1 MVILG
6 IESSC
11 DETSAAVMVDG
22 VLKSNIIS
30 SQLVHRQYGGVVPE
44 LASRAHQRLI
54 IPVVEEA
61 LKSAGIQK
69 EQLTGV
75 AVTYGPGLVGALLVG
90 LNFAKS
96 FAYRLGIPYVGVNH
110 MEAHLY
116 SSFISDP
123 KPEYPFVSLIVSGGH
138 TQLVNVRAPFDHEL
152 IGETLD
158 DAAGEA
164 YDKVAKMLGLGFPG
178 GPLIDEYAREGNPN
192 FIKFPRSYLGENGF
206 EFSFSGIKTSVLYWL
221 KNRGY
226 YPINENSNKIDDK
239 ILKDTCASFQ
249 AAMVDVLEEKTQ
261 RAVKKYG
268 VKNLTVSGGVS
279 ANSELRK
286 RLLRFGAESGVSVFI
301 PTLEFCTD
309 NGAMVASVGSMLL
322 ERGVYSSYS
331 LTAVANLSIGN
342 NVLFKHD

>member
-1 MVILG
+1 MIILG

-61 LKSAGIQK
+61 LKSAGVRK

-75 AVTYGPGLVGALLVG
+75 AVTYGPGLAGALLVG
-90 LNFAKS
+90 LNFAKA
-96 FAYRLGIPYVGVNH
+96 FAYRLGIRYVGVNH

-116 SSFISDP
+116 SSFIHDP

-138 TQLVNVRAPFDHEL
+138 TQLVYVRAPFNHEL

-178 GPLIDEYAREGNPN
+178 GPLIDEYAREGYPN
-192 FIKFPRSYLGENGF
+192 FIKFPRSYLGENSF

-226 YPINENSNKIDDK
+226 YPVNENSNKIDDK
-239 ILKDTCASFQ
+239 ILKDICASFQ
-249 AAMVDVLEEKTQ
+249 AAMLDVLEEKTI
-261 RAVKKYG
+261 RAVKKYS

-286 RLLRFGAESGVSVFI
+286 RLLRFGAKSNIGVFI

-309 NGAMVASVGSMLL
+309 NGAMVALVGSMLL
-322 ERGVYSSYS
+322 ERGVYSNFD

-342 NVLFKHD
+342 RTKK